1 MEKEIIKVVKLW
13 MLEGE
18 IYNFI
23 KVWLSI
29 LISLLYSFF
38 ITKNIPKGLP
48 RLLSLLPIIA
58 VFLNLPLHL
67 HTMHLG
73 GLTAFFIAWLA
84 NFKLLMFAF
93 NIGPLSHPSLSLS
106 SFIALACLPI
116 KIQQNPHPNTPS
128 PQNPSLKSPPKGQK
142 SLLNYSVKAL
152 LVALIV
158 RVYDYHDH
166 IHPTAMMFVFAFH
179 VYFGLEISLAVFAA
193 AARAL
198 LGAELEPQFNEP
210 YLSTSLQ
217 DFWGRRWNIMVSRI
231 LRPTVYE
238 PVLGLSARLI
248 GRELASLPAVFGT
261 FVVSALMHE
270 LVFYYLGRVKPT
282 GEISAFFLLHG
293 VCLLAEIAI
302 KKWVNGRW
310 RVPQVVSG
318 PLTVG
323 YVFATGG
330 WLFLPVLLRCKAD
343 ARALDE
349 YAAVGAFVKDVRRAM
364 AS

>member
-1 MEKEIIKVVKLW
+1 MDVGRRNIQFHKGMDLY
-13 MLEGE
+13 L
-18 IYNFI
+18 N
-23 KVWLSI
+23 LSP
-29 LISLLYSFF
+29 LFLYYTQKHPQRLTKISLL
-38 ITKNIPKGLP
+38 PVV
-48 RLLSLLPIIA
+48 LL
-58 VFLNLPLHL
+58 FLNLPLHL

-93 NIGPLSHPSLSLS
+93 SIGPLSHPSLSLS
-106 SFIALACLPI
+106 RFIALACLPI

-128 PQNPSLKSPPKGQK
+128 LKSPKKGQK
-142 SLLNYSVKAL
+142 SLLNYSFKAL

-158 RVYDYHDH
+158 RVYDYHEH
-166 IHPTAMMFVFAFH
+166 IHPTVMMFVFAFH

-193 AARAL
+193 AARVL

-217 DFWGRRWNIMVSRI
+217 DFWGRRWNIMVSSI
-231 LRPTVYE
+231 LRPTVYK
-238 PVLGLSARLI
+238 PVLCLSARLI
-248 GRELASLPAVFGT
+248 GRELAPLPAVFGT

-282 GEISAFFLLHG
+282 GEISTFFLLHG
-293 VCLLAEIAI
+293 VCLLGEIAL

-323 YVFATGG
+323 FVLATGG
-330 WLFLPVLLRCKAD
+330 WLFFPVLLRCKAD

-349 YAAVGAFVKDVRRAM
+349 YAAVGAFVKDVRRALTP
-364 AS
+364 